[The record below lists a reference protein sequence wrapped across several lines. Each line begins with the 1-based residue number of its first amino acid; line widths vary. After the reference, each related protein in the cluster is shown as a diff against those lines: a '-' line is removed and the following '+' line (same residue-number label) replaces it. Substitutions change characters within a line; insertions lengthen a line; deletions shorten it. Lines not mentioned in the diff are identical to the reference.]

1 MRVRF
6 PALLTAPL
14 LLLLLAASACSPP
27 REAQGPQ
34 RIGVPPELEK
44 VLAFGPHAGLGP
56 ATFVTLRPYDRAR
69 DLEVLLFASR
79 SPAFAG
85 MVVPGRWVGML
96 APWTRPLP
104 AEWLKGVRPD
114 LAASLATKDGVLA
127 LPLTLD
133 GPVLLYRRDLWS
145 SMGLPQPDTLAGLR
159 DALLQIAS
167 LHPDLDAPVA
177 SDLPEDQLFWAL
189 AWSYEGSDSP
199 NLYSYPKVHA
209 LRFMQEFS
217 LADRSGEAEPG
228 SALMREGR
236 AAVLFCTGHE
246 AEGLLKAA
254 QAPSRYAVAP
264 LPAASGQAH
273 CIFDGWCLTRPAGG
287 LADPSTWRTLL
298 SEPFQTYLRKKGW
311 QPVLASANG
320 QRGGPVFT
328 AFQHTRFHA
337 PPALGPQGD
346 EIVMGAIQDALAG
359 PMAPEEALRR
369 AEARLRAKGAK

>member
-6 PALLTAPL
+6 PAILTAPL

-27 REAQGPQ
+27 PEAQGPQ

-44 VLAFGPHAGLGP
+44 VLTFGPHAGLAP

-85 MVVPGRWVGML
+85 MVVPGRWVGLL

-145 SMGLPQPDTLAGLR
+145 SMDLPQPDTLAGLR
-159 DALLQIAS
+159 EALLRIAS
-167 LHPDLDAPVA
+167 LHPEVDTPAA

-189 AWSYEGSDSP
+189 AWSYEGKDSP
-199 NLYSYPKVHA
+199 NLYSYPKVYA

-217 LADRSGEAEPG
+217 LADRSEEAEPG
-228 SALMREGR
+228 SALVREGR

-246 AEGLLKAA
+246 AEGLLETSAT
-254 QAPSRYAVAP
+254 PSRYAVAA

-273 CIFDGWCLTRPAGG
+273 CIFDGWCLMRPAGG

-311 QPVLASANG
+311 QPVLESGDG

-328 AFQHTRFHA
+328 AFRHTQFHA

-369 AEARLRAKGAK
+369 AEARLRTKGAR